1 MNNVTGNQ
9 LIEVYINSKISA
21 WPENKMKYIRIDV
34 RRLQYWFRDDVITE
48 SEMKRMP
55 GFGPKRRQYVLEF
68 MNVICAW
75 QRLTNQLLYK
85 SSQKEKRI
93 TMKIAMKIAGITMNA
108 AIVCIMGYLY
118 ITYEATD
125 SMSIAI
131 NRAIIEALI

>member
-1 MNNVTGNQ
+1 MYKSSQKKERIIMNNVTGNQ

-68 MNVICAW
+68 MNVICA
-75 QRLTNQLLYK
+75 
-85 SSQKEKRI
+85 
-93 TMKIAMKIAGITMNA
+93 
-108 AIVCIMGYLY
+108 
-118 ITYEATD
+118 
-125 SMSIAI
+125 
-131 NRAIIEALI
+131 